1 MSRCESYML
10 MFGQIWKKKKERKKD
25 GSSLE
30 NQEADIPPLF
40 LLLVFPDHSLCFE
53 KSIIATT

>member
-1 MSRCESYML
+1 MSRCESYVDVWSNL
-10 MFGQIWKKKKERKKD
+10 EEKERKED